1 MGCTGVYG
9 LRRDII
15 SGNFK
20 GFAMLRQMTLSQ
32 PDKLLPGWETQ
43 HKPQPVYVE
52 VRPETLLRS
61 ILQPAGAVQ
70 PNSAF
75 GSPRTGQSFVF
86 SCRATGLSLHRRCVL
101 HSNFCRAGWRHKSGC
116 RDGLLCDLA
125 RQARALSVVC
135 IP

>member
-1 MGCTGVYG
+1 MACTGVYRV
-9 LRRDII
+9 RRDII

-61 ILQPAGAVQ
+61 ILQPAGAAQ
-70 PNSAF
+70 PNHALYSM
-75 GSPRTGQSFVF
+75 RTYQPFVF
-86 SCRATGLSLHRRCVL
+86 LCRATGLSLHRRYVL
-101 HSNFCRAGWRHKSGC
+101 HSKFCRAGWRH
-116 RDGLLCDLA
+116 
-125 RQARALSVVC
+125 
-135 IP
+135 